1 MRYLFC
7 TTKSVNGF
15 TSRTMKQ
22 SADKVNDVAMLA
34 SAKVVPLI
42 TLCIN
47 FE

>member
-7 TTKSVNGF
+7 TTKSVDGF

-22 SADKVNDVAMLA
+22 SADKVNDVAMLTCPE
-34 SAKVVPLI
+34 VIPLI
-42 TLCIN
+42 ALGID